1 MLCWFC
7 LLVTFCCLL
16 ICWQG
21 HVFPSTLSPLNRQL
35 IPKAIFKS
43 NWCVGI
49 FNLISQ
55 SSLITEAF
63 NSKHVQRPRPSSLII
78 HLQIIN
84 VRSFLNAYKN
94 FKVRTWIVALRTS
107 WNTLC
112 TPSNTSIINVL
123 RILFFCLY
131 FRSKLNEPDVLILK
145 KVHLLAKTSTF
156 IFSAEWILHFVH
168 AFDKILLVENG
179 RWGG

>member
-1 MLCWFC
+1 MFMNDFNSIYG
-7 LLVTFCCLL
+7 LLVLLIGDFCCLL

-21 HVFPSTLSPLNRQL
+21 HVFPSTLSQLNCQL

-49 FNLISQ
+49 FNLITQ
-55 SSLITEAF
+55 SSLITAAF
-63 NSKHVQRPRPSSLII
+63 NSKHVQPRPSSLII

-94 FKVRTWIVALRTS
+94 FWARTWIVALRTS

-123 RILFFCLY
+123 RILFFLSL
-131 FRSKLNEPDVLILK
+131 FPFKTERDWTSLKEAGVLIRKNALVSK
-145 KVHLLAKTSTF
+145 K
-156 IFSAEWILHFVH
+156 
-168 AFDKILLVENG
+168 
-179 RWGG
+179 

>member
-1 MLCWFC
+1 MFMNYFISIYA
-7 LLVTFCCLL
+7 LLVLLIGDFCCLL

-21 HVFPSTLSPLNRQL
+21 HVFPSTLSPLNRKL

-55 SSLITEAF
+55 SSLITF
-63 NSKHVQRPRPSSLII
+63 NSKHIQRPTSTSKFTHNTLADY
-78 HLQIIN
+78 N

-94 FKVRTWIVALRTS
+94 FKARTWIVALRTS

-131 FRSKLNEPDVLILK
+131 FRSKLNEPERSWASLM
-145 KVHLLAKTSTF
+145 F
-156 IFSAEWILHFVH
+156 
-168 AFDKILLVENG
+168 
-179 RWGG
+179 